1 MLGLTRLRPSST
13 PALAHAAMGEG
24 FPVVGGTL
32 PVLGHMRSIHNDYLG
47 LVRRAEQRYG
57 SMFWLELGFGQR
69 ALQVMHSDAHNL
81 FKNKLLTSAHLTD
94 ILGELFGKSIITQ
107 DGPAH
112 HHARTAMNPAFSPRG
127 LSAAELGCVF
137 ADLIEQRVSKWPE
150 QGEIK
155 VLPEMREL
163 VLSLMFRLL
172 GVPLDEAPAWRTHY
186 EELMLLALR
195 IPFDAPG
202 SPLRRGRRAQ
212 AWLNER
218 LRGFIDQ
225 ARREPGAPGLVNMLV
240 HARDEQG
247 ELLSD
252 EELVDNL
259 RLLVLAGHETSAS
272 TLSWMLSLLGAH
284 PHVWDA
290 LCREARAFGHVP
302 RSPKDVRNFPVA
314 EAVFR
319 ETLRL
324 YPPVH
329 LDTRRASADFELE
342 GRTISA
348 GTDVVIPIIHLCR
361 LPSLYA
367 EPDAFRPERWLGRT
381 EALSTVELVQF
392 GGGPHFCL
400 GYHLAWMEIVQ
411 VAVAIA
417 LVLDGKG
424 LRPALPGGLPAMRY
438 LPLLHP
444 SSKARVAFVPSS
456 TARPSARPPA
466 PATPVGP

>member
-1 MLGLTRLRPSST
+1 
-13 PALAHAAMGEG
+13 
-24 FPVVGGTL
+24 
-32 PVLGHMRSIHNDYLG
+32 MRSIHNDYLG
-47 LVRRAEQRYG
+47 LVRRAEQQLG

-69 ALQVMHSDAHNL
+69 ALQVMQPDAHQL

-94 ILGELFGKSIITQ
+94 MLGELFGKSIIAQ

-112 HHARTAMNPAFSPRG
+112 HHARTAMNPAFSPKG
-127 LSAAELGCVF
+127 LSATELGCVF
-137 ADLIEQRVSKWPE
+137 ADMIEQRVRKWPE

-155 VLPEMREL
+155 LLAEMREL
-163 VLSLMFRLL
+163 VLGLMFRLL
-172 GVPLDEAPAWRTHY
+172 GVPLDELPAWRVHY
-186 EELMLLALR
+186 EDLMLLALR
-195 IPFDAPG
+195 VPFDVPG

-218 LRGFIDQ
+218 LMGFVTQ

-247 ELLSD
+247 ECLSD

-272 TLSWMLSLLGAH
+272 TLSWMLSLLAEH

-302 RSPKDVRNFPVA
+302 RSPKDVRKFPVA
-314 EAVFR
+314 EALFR

-329 LDTRRASADFELE
+329 LDTRRASVDFELE
-342 GRTISA
+342 GRTVTA
-348 GTDVVIPIIHLCR
+348 GSDVIIPIIHLCR

-367 EPDAFRPERWLGRT
+367 EADSFRPERWLGRT
-381 EALSTVELVQF
+381 EALSQVELVQF

-424 LRPALPGGLPAMRY
+424 LRPVLPSGLPAMRY

-444 SSKARVAFVPSS
+444 SSRGRVAFVASS
-456 TARPSARPPA
+456 TARPSLRPREDA
-466 PATPVGP
+466 ASVGG